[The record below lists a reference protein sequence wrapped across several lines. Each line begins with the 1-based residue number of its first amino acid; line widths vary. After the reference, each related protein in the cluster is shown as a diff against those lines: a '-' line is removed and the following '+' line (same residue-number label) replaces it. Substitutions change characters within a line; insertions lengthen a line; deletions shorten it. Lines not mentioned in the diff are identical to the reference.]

1 VEAVLAG
8 ALLRVDLGWEH
19 RCLASAVRG
28 GGLGAVRTWVNL
40 QVRSD
45 YARTDPGVHLAEVTA
60 GLPAPVVG
68 MLTAAAVKD
77 FHDVACGSAR
87 AIATVGLGWP
97 IAAAGRREAAGA
109 PHPGTINVLV
119 VTGAALTDA
128 GLVGALQ
135 TAVEAKVQALAD
147 AGIEATNHAGLA
159 TGTASDAVAVACVP
173 GAFVDFAGPAT
184 RAGSEL
190 ARAVHRA
197 VHAGCKAWD
206 PRGS

>member
-1 VEAVLAG
+1 MEAVLAG

-87 AIATVGLGWP
+87 AIATIGLGWP
-97 IAAAGRREAAGA
+97 IAAAGRREAAALRRPSGA
-109 PHPGTINVLV
+109 RC
-119 VTGAALTDA
+119 VTPDTER
-128 GLVGALQ
+128 ALQ
-135 TAVEAKVQALAD
+135 GRGCESRP
-147 AGIEATNHAGLA
+147 E
-159 TGTASDAVAVACVP
+159 
-173 GAFVDFAGPAT
+173 
-184 RAGSEL
+184 
-190 ARAVHRA
+190 ARACGDLEACEASPPKRCASRRSTGRSRFPAFGPGKHWA
-197 VHAGCKAWD
+197 
-206 PRGS
+206 